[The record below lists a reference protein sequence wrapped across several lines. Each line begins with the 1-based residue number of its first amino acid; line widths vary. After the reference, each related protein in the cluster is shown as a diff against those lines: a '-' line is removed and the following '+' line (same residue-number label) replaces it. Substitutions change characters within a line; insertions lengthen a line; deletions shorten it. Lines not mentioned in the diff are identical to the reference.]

1 MKRKFCETLNGF
13 EKFFEFSFH
22 IPLEFSIWLIIL
34 TKPVFYI
41 KSDVNVY
48 GHTVMVISWHALWK
62 LLPWTYMVVDT
73 FHQTQYCSS
82 SLHCHRL

>member
-1 MKRKFCETLNGF
+1 MERKVCEMLNGF

-34 TKPVFYI
+34 TKPVFHI

-48 GHTVMVISWHALWK
+48 GHIVMVTS
-62 LLPWTYMVVDT
+62 
-73 FHQTQYCSS
+73 
-82 SLHCHRL
+82 